1 MRAVITRHYKTLI
14 NASEQIL
21 GWRDSP
27 RDKSWRADVAFV
39 GAQLRERGVSFDAHK
54 VKKRI
59 SLARLTE
66 VLRYQFEVFNTR
78 PSRNQYAN
86 RASTLR
92 TPNAASTSTFPDISQ
107 NQ

>member
-1 MRAVITRHYKTLI
+1 MAEKEGFEPSMFCYFSISYK
-14 NASEQIL
+14 
-21 GWRDSP
+21 
-27 RDKSWRADVAFV
+27 
-39 GAQLRERGVSFDAHK
+39 AHK